1 MGAAVD
7 EVEEA
12 IILVLI
18 VAGILTENPTIALVV
33 FLLVALGNITY
44 NEKITLK
51 KPPAVWP
58 AAEKKVWGEEP
69 PRSLLRIVVMGIR
82 VGLDV
87 YSMVTKPD
95 RRKVCVFIL
104 LGLWRLRMAW
114 VDKAAEEQKSSQQ
127 APA

>member
-1 MGAAVD
+1 MRRSDDTYTISRGFREPLGSRTVGKPAPHCRLDAVTLTYRFSPT
-7 EVEEA
+7 A

-33 FLLVALGNITY
+33 FLLV
-44 NEKITLK
+44 
-51 KPPAVWP
+51 
-58 AAEKKVWGEEP
+58 
-69 PRSLLRIVVMGIR
+69 LLRIVVMGIR